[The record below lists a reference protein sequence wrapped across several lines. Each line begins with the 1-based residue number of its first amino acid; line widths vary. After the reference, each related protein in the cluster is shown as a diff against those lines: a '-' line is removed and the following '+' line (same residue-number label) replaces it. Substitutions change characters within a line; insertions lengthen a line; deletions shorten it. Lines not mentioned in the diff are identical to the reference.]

1 MGSLLWVNKNAV
13 FFTEIYLDN
22 QTKKA
27 IIARNLEL
35 SYITLPAKRQGKI
48 MLLDLMFFVYSV
60 AAAGLFLYGIN
71 CYWLLSIFLRHRR
84 KEVVY
89 DRKFLRDFYR
99 THTDNDLPLITTQL
113 PIYNEANVVERLI
126 KSICALDYP
135 KNKHEIQVLD
145 DSNDDTVEIVANLVK
160 EYKQQGYLIT
170 HVRRPKRVDY
180 KAGALNYGLKSAR
193 GQYVAIFDADFVPPA
208 DYLRKTI
215 PFLLEN
221 KKLCL
226 VQARWGH
233 LNSNQSPLTLSQS
246 IGIDGHFIIEQ
257 SARSWGRLFMNFN
270 GTAGIWRKSAIDS
283 AGGWQGDTL
292 TEDMDLSYRAQL
304 VGWEMKFVY
313 DVVVPAELPASVN
326 AFKSQQYRWAKGSIQ
341 TAKKLL
347 PRILKSKLPL
357 KVKAQAILH
366 TTHYMIHPLM
376 LTTAVLALPLL
387 LLYPLHMGNWSF
399 SALCIII
406 LTSSL
411 APSILYMVAQ
421 GVSNVHWARKIPA
434 IPVLMAIGVGI
445 AFNNT
450 MAVLAAISGKKGAFI
465 RTPKAGQKTIKSYR
479 TKLPMSSLVELS
491 LSLYCVIGVAIYF
504 EAQKYLVGPFLA
516 LYGIGFFVVGL
527 LSILHHFKEPGT
539 KEVKRIEN
547 STPQ

>member
-1 MGSLLWVNKNAV
+1 
-13 FFTEIYLDN
+13 
-22 QTKKA
+22 
-27 IIARNLEL
+27 
-35 SYITLPAKRQGKI
+35 
-48 MLLDLMFFVYSV
+48 MLLNIMFFIYST

-89 DRKFLRDFYR
+89 DQKFLRQYYR
-99 THTDNDLPLITTQL
+99 THTDDDLPLVTTQL
-113 PIYNEANVVERLI
+113 PIFNEANVVERLI
-126 KSICALDYP
+126 RSVCAIDYP
-135 KNKHEIQVLD
+135 KDKHEIQVLD
-145 DSNDDTVEIVANLVK
+145 DSNDETVEIVADLVRQ
-160 EYKQQGYLIT
+160 YKKMGHIIS
-170 HVRRPKRVDY
+170 HIRRPKRVDY
-180 KAGALNYGLKSAR
+180 KAGALNYGLRKSR
-193 GQYVAIFDADFVPPA
+193 GQFVAIFDADFVPPA
-208 DYLRKTI
+208 EYLRKTI
-215 PFLLEN
+215 PFLLMN
-221 KKLCL
+221 RKICL

-233 LNSNQSPLTLSQS
+233 LNSNESPLTLSQS

-270 GTAGIWRKSAIDS
+270 GTAGIWRKCAIES

-304 VGWEMKFVY
+304 EGWEMKFLY

-326 AFKSQQYRWAKGSIQ
+326 AFKSQQFRWAKGSIQ
-341 TAKKLL
+341 TAIKLL
-347 PRILKSKLPL
+347 PRIMRSDLPWQ
-357 KVKAQAILH
+357 VKAQAVLH

-387 LLYPLHMGNWSF
+387 ILYPLHMGNWSF
-399 SALCIII
+399 SALCIVI

-450 MAVLAAISGKKGAFI
+450 LAVVSAFSKKKSAFV
-465 RTPKAGQKTIKSYR
+465 RTPKAGQKTILAYH
-479 TKLPMSSLVELS
+479 TKLPWGSLVEIGLS
-491 LSLYCVIGVAIYF
+491 IYCILGVTVYF
-504 EAQKYLVGPFLA
+504 NAHKYLVGPFLG
-516 LYGIGFFVVGL
+516 LYSIGFFVVGL
-527 LSILHHFKEPGT
+527 LSFMHYFKSVRSS
-539 KEVKRIEN
+539 KAAA
-547 STPQ
+547 